1 MDYIE
6 LDEALK
12 LYVNHYK
19 YFYKLTGVPIAA
31 AILVMSARIQEL
43 AKQICISNSIERS
56 KE

>member
-1 MDYIE
+1 MDYME
-6 LDEALK
+6 LDEALR

-43 AKQICISNSIERS
+43 AKQVCILNGIERS
-56 KE
+56 KK